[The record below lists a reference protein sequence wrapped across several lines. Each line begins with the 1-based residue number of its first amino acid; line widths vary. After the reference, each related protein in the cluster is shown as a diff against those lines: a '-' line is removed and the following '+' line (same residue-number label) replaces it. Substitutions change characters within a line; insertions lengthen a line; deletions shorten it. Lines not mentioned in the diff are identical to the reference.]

1 MKKAKLFTI
10 GYEGRDINN
19 LVSNLKKF
27 NITRLIDVREIP
39 ISRKKGF
46 SKSQLMETL
55 ESADIEYVHI
65 KQLGSPSSLRHQ
77 LEDDHDYAK
86 FFSAYTNYLEAK
98 HDLLMQLNDEISDKT
113 SCLMCFERLQ
123 QHCHRSIVANKLKEY
138 NKNNLE
144 IIHI

>member
-10 GYEGRDINN
+10 GYEGRDIDN
-19 LVSNLKKF
+19 LVSYLKKF

-46 SKSQLMETL
+46 SKFQLMKTL
-55 ESADIEYVHI
+55 ESADIEYLHI

-77 LEDDHDYAK
+77 LKDDHDYAK
-86 FFSAYTNYLEAK
+86 FLSAYTNYLEAK
-98 HDLLMQLNDEISDKT
+98 QDMLTQLNEEISDKIT
-113 SCLMCFERLQ
+113 CLMCFERLQ